1 MRVITAEEL
10 TQSPLLYR
18 DIALALSQ
26 DGLACFPAES
36 NYRLAASLHSQ
47 DAVMRLMQTKHR
59 AGHHPALI
67 FIAEPKQLDTI
78 VGRVPAAARV
88 LARAFWPGPLTLVL
102 EMNLEL
108 PSKVARTLT
117 RATGKV
123 GVRCSAH
130 PIAAHIVREFGGPL
144 LVSSANLERKAGA
157 GSLAQVRKNFQQRID
172 VCVDAGDL
180 AAGAPSTLV
189 EVTDEGW
196 TIVREGAITKAQIE
210 AALAQN

>member
-1 MRVITAEEL
+1 MRVITADDL
-10 TQSPLLYR
+10 TRSPILYR
-18 DIALALSQ
+18 DIAAALSH

-36 NYRLAASLHSQ
+36 NYRLAASLHSS
-47 DAVMRLMQTKHR
+47 DAVMRLMQSKHR

-67 FIAEPKQLDTI
+67 FIAEPALLEAV
-78 VGRVPAAARV
+78 VGPVPAAARA
-88 LARAFWPGPLTLVL
+88 LAHAFWPGPLTLVV
-102 EMNLEL
+102 EMQAEL
-108 PSKVARTLT
+108 PDKVAKTLT
-117 RATGKV
+117 KATGKI

-130 PIAAHIVREFGGPL
+130 PIAARVVREFGGPL
-144 LVSSANLERKAGA
+144 LVSSANLEKKAGA

-189 EVTDEGW
+189 EVTHEGW
-196 TIVREGAITKAQIE
+196 TILREGAIGRAQIE